1 MPGIAPQCS
10 AVGRGASPPG
20 EQPRPAAFLDRDGT
34 IIADAHYLSRPD
46 QLRLIPGVAE
56 AIRALNDADVP
67 AVVVTNQSGI
77 ARGLFTARHY
87 CAVEQALDVML
98 RDLGA
103 LLTAS
108 YHCPHLPEISG
119 PCECRKPGTALFRLA
134 AAEHGLELAASLYV
148 GDRWRDASPAL
159 ALGGMGLLVPAPD
172 TPTPD
177 IAEAAAR
184 SMRAST
190 LGEAVDDFLSRAR
203 SGRR

>member
-10 AVGRGASPPG
+10 AVGLRTYTPG

-46 QLRLIPGVAE
+46 QLRLIPGVAD
-56 AIRALNDADVP
+56 AIRALNDAAVP
-67 AVVVTNQSGI
+67 VVVVTNQSGI
-77 ARGLFTARHY
+77 ARGYFTARDY
-87 CAVEQALDVML
+87 CAVERALDAML
-98 RDLGA
+98 SDLGA

-134 AAEHGLELAASLYV
+134 AAEHDLELASSLYV

-159 ALGGMGLLVPAPD
+159 VLGGMGLLVPAPD
-172 TPTPD
+172 TPAVD

-184 SMRAST
+184 SMHAAT
-190 LGEAVDDFLSRAR
+190 LGEAVDGFLSRVR
-203 SGRR
+203 